1 MIIYVDTSALVPL
14 LINEPTSE
22 ACGELWDSADSITV
36 TRLAYIEAVAA
47 LAMAQGMGR
56 ISVEEATEGRSILD
70 DLWPVVDVIELDR
83 ELMFEAARLA
93 VVHGLRGYEATH
105 CAAAVAVNDA
115 EFVAASGDARLLTA
129 WRAEGVAVRDT
140 NA

>member
-1 MIIYVDTSALVPL
+1 VIIYVDTSALVPL

-36 TRLAYIEAVAA
+36 TRLAYVEAIAA

>member
-36 TRLAYIEAVAA
+36 TRPAYVEAIAA

-56 ISVEEATEGRSILD
+56 ISMEEATDGRSVLD

>member
-56 ISVEEATEGRSILD
+56 ISMEEATDGRSVLD

-93 VVHGLRGYEATH
+93 VVHGLRGYHATH

-115 EFVAASGDARLLTA
+115 EFVAASGDARLLAA

>member
-1 MIIYVDTSALVPL
+1 VIIYVDTSALVPL

-36 TRLAYIEAVAA
+36 TRLACIEAIAA

-70 DLWPVVDVIELDR
+70 NLWPVVDVIELDR
-83 ELMFEAARLA
+83 ELMFGAARLA

>member
-36 TRLAYIEAVAA
+36 TRLAYVEAIAA